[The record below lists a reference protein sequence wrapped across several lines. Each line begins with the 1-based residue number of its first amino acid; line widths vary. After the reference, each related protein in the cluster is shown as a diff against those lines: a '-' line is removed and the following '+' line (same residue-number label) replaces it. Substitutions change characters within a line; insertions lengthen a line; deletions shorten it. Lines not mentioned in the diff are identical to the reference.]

1 MPPRARADLLKT
13 LGLYFHTLI
22 IGHKSGYMLGILNK
36 LILQKKLQNVVTNN
50 LFLAKKVKTQQ
61 QQNK

>member
-1 MPPRARADLLKT
+1 MPPRARADLLKM
-13 LGLYFHTLI
+13 LGLYFHTLL
-22 IGHKSGYMLGILNK
+22 IGHKSGHMLGILNK

-50 LFLAKKVKTQQ
+50 LAKKVKTQQ